1 MTACYNNSPNS
12 YKLKEYT
19 EQLTFTNQSA
29 TISVKKIDVKGASGC
44 SRPMAFLETLAIYFD
59 SKLPKKNQSVNKKVS
74 Q

>member
-1 MTACYNNSPNS
+1 MAACYNNSPNS
-12 YKLKEYT
+12 YKLKEHT

-44 SRPMAFLETLAIYFD
+44 SGSMAFLETLAIYFD